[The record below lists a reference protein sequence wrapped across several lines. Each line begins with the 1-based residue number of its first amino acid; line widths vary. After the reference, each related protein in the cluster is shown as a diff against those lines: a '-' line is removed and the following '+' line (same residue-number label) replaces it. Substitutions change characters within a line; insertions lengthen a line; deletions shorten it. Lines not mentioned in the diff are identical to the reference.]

1 MENHAGKG
9 VRNQEALRLCFI
21 APVPPPYG
29 GIANWLNLI
38 CSFMENS
45 RKAMEYTIINTAPHK
60 RITEGRN
67 LWDKIFVSGIDIL
80 RKRKE
85 LISLI
90 KEKQIDVIHMTTSGQ
105 LAIIRDLVMLK
116 TANRNGIPT
125 VYHIHMGRTGQ
136 IIEGKSFEKHLLIW
150 ALKLASAIVILDQNS
165 YIKLKKKWPEINAFN
180 VPNPIDMYQMPKPVQ
195 TTKKDIVFL
204 GWNIRSKGVEEL
216 IIAWN
221 NTGKMFPDYCLK
233 LIGPIREQYRLY
245 LNSLIKVDNVIFTG
259 ELSHETALGMLNES
273 SIFILPS
280 YTEGFPNVVVEAMA
294 LKKPIIA
301 TCVGAI
307 PEMLDENRGILIEPK
322 SIEQIEKALKYFLM
336 NMEEAQSMAQRAYI
350 YACENYN
357 IEKVFSEHE
366 KIWNSLRKQQL

>member
-1 MENHAGKG
+1 MANHRR
-9 VRNQEALRLCFI
+9 VRNQQALRLCFI

-150 ALKLASAIVILDQNS
+150 ALK
-165 YIKLKKKWPEINAFN
+165 
-180 VPNPIDMYQMPKPVQ
+180 
-195 TTKKDIVFL
+195 
-204 GWNIRSKGVEEL
+204 
-216 IIAWN
+216 
-221 NTGKMFPDYCLK
+221 
-233 LIGPIREQYRLY
+233 
-245 LNSLIKVDNVIFTG
+245 
-259 ELSHETALGMLNES
+259 
-273 SIFILPS
+273 
-280 YTEGFPNVVVEAMA
+280 
-294 LKKPIIA
+294 
-301 TCVGAI
+301 
-307 PEMLDENRGILIEPK
+307 
-322 SIEQIEKALKYFLM
+322 
-336 NMEEAQSMAQRAYI
+336 
-350 YACENYN
+350 
-357 IEKVFSEHE
+357 
-366 KIWNSLRKQQL
+366 